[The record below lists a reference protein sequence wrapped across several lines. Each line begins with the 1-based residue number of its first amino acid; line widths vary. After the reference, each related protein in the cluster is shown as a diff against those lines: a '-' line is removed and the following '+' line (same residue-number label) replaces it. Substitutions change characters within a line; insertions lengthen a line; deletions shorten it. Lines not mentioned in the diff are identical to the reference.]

1 MMMNETELNALN
13 DLQEKLQVHFNN
25 IELLKNALI
34 HRSYLNEISDKNNMA
49 HNERLEYLGDAVLEL
64 IVTEF
69 LFHTYPDFKE
79 GELTSFRAATVRTSS
94 LAETAQLLHLGDFLY
109 LSKGEERTGGRE
121 RPYILANT
129 FEALLGAIF
138 LDQGL
143 ESAKDFLKRV
153 LIPKIADIVT
163 NRLDI
168 DSKSRFQEL
177 AQEHFGITPVYELI
191 SEKGPDHAKEFI
203 MAVKIGSK
211 IFGQGRGHN
220 KQEAESSAALEALH
234 YWPDLLAKYKKN

>member
-1 MMMNETELNALN
+1 MMNESEINALK
-13 DLQEKLQVHFNN
+13 DLQEKLQVRFNN
-25 IELLKNALI
+25 LELLKNALI
-34 HRSYLNEISDKNNMA
+34 HRSYLNEIQNKDNMA

-64 IVTEF
+64 IITEF

-94 LAETAQLLHLGDFLY
+94 LAETAQLLKLGDYLY
-109 LSKGEERTGGRE
+109 LSKGEEMTGGRQ

-143 ESAKDFLKRV
+143 ETAKDFVRRV
-153 LIPKIADIVT
+153 LIPKISEIVT

-168 DSKSRFQEL
+168 DSKSKFQEL
-177 AQEHFGITPVYELI
+177 AQEHYGITPIYELI

-211 IFGQGRGHN
+211 IFGQGSGHN
-220 KQEAESSAALEALH
+220 KQEAESSAALEALNN
-234 YWPDLLAKYKKN
+234 WPDLLEKFKKI

>member
-1 MMMNETELNALN
+1 MNQNEIDALH
-13 DLQEKLQVHFNN
+13 DLQEKLNVHFDN

-34 HRSYLNEISDKNNMA
+34 HRSYLNEVSNKNNMA

-64 IVTEF
+64 IITEF

-94 LAETAQLLHLGDFLY
+94 LAETAQQLQLGNYLY

-143 ESAKDFLKRV
+143 DTAKDFLNRV
-153 LIPKIADIVT
+153 LIPKIDQIVT

-168 DSKSRFQEL
+168 DSKSKFQEL
-177 AQEHFGITPVYELI
+177 AQEYYGITPVYELI

-211 IFGQGRGHN
+211 TFGQGRGHN
-220 KQEAESSAALEALH
+220 KQEAESSAALEALNN
-234 YWPDLLAKYKKN
+234 WSDLQAKNKKD

>member
-1 MMMNETELNALN
+1 MNETEINTLNN
-13 DLQEKLQVHFNN
+13 LQESLQIHFNN
-25 IELLKNALI
+25 LELLKNALI
-34 HRSYLNEISDKNNMA
+34 HRSYLNEIPGKHNIS

-64 IVTEF
+64 IITEF

-94 LAETAQLLHLGDFLY
+94 LAETAQILKLGDYLY

-143 ESAKDFLKRV
+143 DTAKDFLSRV
-153 LIPKIADIVT
+153 LIPKISEIVT

-168 DSKSRFQEL
+168 DSKSKFQEL

-203 MAVKIGSK
+203 MAVKIGAN

-220 KQEAESSAALEALH
+220 KQEAESSAALEALNN
-234 YWPDLLAKYKKN
+234 WPDLLAKHKKN